1 MTAGCESE
9 LIEGL
14 AAWQPYVILKAKYWL
29 RNLDKQK
36 AGTLGHDL
44 RNCPWGNFTRDFKGL
59 LRRARVPAKRFHDL
73 RGTFAT
79 ERYRDGFELID
90 LQYLMRH
97 SSIAT
102 TARYVSKI
110 DGRKLTQKSSRTFKK
125 YYETKVL

>member
-1 MTAGCESE
+1 MLDLLPVYDGRLRVERRFSMKQSE
-9 LIEGL
+9 IQKRLRE
-14 AAWQPYVILKAKYWL
+14 YIL
-29 RNLDKQK
+29 R
-36 AGTLGHDL
+36 
-44 RNCPWGNFTRDFKGL
+44 GNFTRDFKGL